1 MANGKAI
8 RIHEHGGPEV
18 LKLEDAEFRD
28 PGAGEI
34 RIRQTAIGLNF
45 IDTYIRT
52 GLYPSKL
59 PTIPGFEGAG
69 VVDAVGEGVEG
80 LKAGDR
86 VAYPTMPGAYATHVV
101 GAADRAVK
109 IPDGVSDEDSAAMM
123 MKGMTAWMLLF
134 EIKLVMPGDKVLIW
148 AAAGGVGSVLV
159 PWAKALGAEVIGVVS
174 TQEKAERV
182 LKNGADAVV
191 LSSADV
197 AAEVRELTGG
207 KGVDVSLDGVGKD
220 SAEASL
226 KSLRSRGLFVTYG
239 NASGPV
245 DPVPPARLN
254 QLGSL
259 MMTRPGL
266 FHFISTREDLIRAA
280 QAVFGAMRVGAIK
293 ADIGQ
298 TYDLADAAQAHI
310 DLEGRKT
317 VGSTILKP

>member
-1 MANGKAI
+1 MVEGKAI

-18 LKLEDAEFRD
+18 MQLEAMSFRD
-28 PGAGEI
+28 PGPGEV
-34 RIRQTAIGLNF
+34 RVRQTAIGLNF

-80 LKAGDR
+80 LSVGDR
-86 VAYPTMPGAYATHVV
+86 VAYPTMPGAYATHVI
-101 GAADRAVK
+101 GAADRVVK
-109 IPDGVSDEDSAAMM
+109 IPDGVSDEDAAAMM

-134 EIKLVMPGDKVLIW
+134 EIKRVMPGDKVLVW

-159 PWAKALGAEVIGVVS
+159 PWARTLGAEVIGVVS
-174 TQEKAERV
+174 TPDKAERV
-182 LKNGADAVV
+182 MANGADAVI

-197 AAEVRELTGG
+197 ATEVRALTDG
-207 KGVDVSLDGVGKD
+207 KGVDISLDGVGKD

-226 KSLRSRGLFVTYG
+226 KSLRPRGLFVTYG

-245 DPVPPARLN
+245 EPVPPARLN

-266 FHFISTREDLIRAA
+266 FHFIATRGDLERAA
-280 QAVFGAMRVGAIK
+280 QAVFGAMKVGAIK

-298 TYDLADAAQAHI
+298 TYALSEVAEAHR
-310 DLEGRKT
+310 DLEGRNT
-317 VGSTILKP
+317 VGSTVLRP

>member
-1 MANGKAI
+1 MVEGHAI
-8 RIHEHGGPEV
+8 RIHEHGGPDV
-18 LKLEDAEFRD
+18 LKLEKAQFDE
-28 PGAGEI
+28 PGAGEVLV
-34 RIRQTAIGLNF
+34 QQSAIGLNF

-69 VVDAVGEGVEG
+69 VVAAVGSGVTG
-80 LKAGDR
+80 FSVGDR
-86 VAYPTMPGAYATHVV
+86 VAYPAMSGTYATHVV
-101 GAADRAVK
+101 GAADRMVK
-109 IPDGVSDEDSAAMM
+109 IPDGVSEDAAAAMM
-123 MKGMTAWMLLF
+123 MKAMTAWMLLF
-134 EIKLVMPGDKVLIW
+134 EIKPVVPGDKLLVW

-159 PWAKALGAEVIGVVS
+159 PWAKTLGAEVIGVVS
-174 TQEKAERV
+174 TEEKADRV

-191 LSSADV
+191 LSSSDV
-197 AAEVRELTGG
+197 AAEVRALTGG
-207 KGVDVSLDGVGKD
+207 KGVDISLDGVGKD

-226 KSLRSRGLFVTYG
+226 KSLRPRGLFVTYG

-245 DPVPPARLN
+245 DPIPPVKLN

-266 FHFISTREDLIRAA
+266 FHFISTRPDLERAA
-280 QAVFGAMRVGAIK
+280 QAMFGAMKVGAIK

-298 TYDLADAAQAHI
+298 TYSLADAAQAHI